1 MILFFICFLASLG
14 INYLLIRLA
23 KNGLSWAHDSRDG
36 PQKAHQT
43 ATLRIGGLS
52 IYLPM
57 LLAALVGYSS
67 ELSLSDTAHLSLFM
81 ALAAA
86 PLFVIGL
93 AEDITKRIGVK
104 TRLAFAFSAGVLAFY
119 LTDAKITHL
128 DLPMLDPLLTL
139 GFVSLCFTA
148 FAIAGVAN
156 AYNII
161 DGLNGLASM
170 VAIIALVAI
179 GIVAIWVQDV
189 TLAYAALWMIGAV
202 LGFFLWNYPKG
213 LIFLGDGGAYT
224 IGFWVATL
232 SVLVVARNPSVS
244 PWFAV
249 LVNAYPIV
257 ETLFSIWRRKV
268 HQGKNPGMPDAAH
281 FHSLIY
287 RHVIM
292 WSKRNL
298 GTQATNGHYFS
309 NAKTSPY
316 LWLLSSIGVIPAL
329 MWWDSTPILKVS
341 SLAFALF
348 YLFLYYRV
356 THKSKRV
363 WFE

>member
-1 MILFFICFLASLG
+1 MILFFITFLASLG
-14 INYLLIRLA
+14 INYLVIRLA
-23 KNGLSWAHDSRDG
+23 KDGLSWAQDSHHG
-36 PQKAHQT
+36 PQKVHQT
-43 ATLRIGGLS
+43 PTPRIGGLS
-52 IYLPM
+52 IYLPI
-57 LLAALVGYSS
+57 LLAGLLGQSS
-67 ELSLSDTAHLSLFM
+67 EFSSNNVAHLCLLM

-86 PLFVIGL
+86 PLFVVGL
-93 AEDITKRIGVK
+93 AEDSTKRVGVK
-104 TRLAFAFSAGVLAFY
+104 TRLAFAFIAGVLAFY
-119 LTDAKITHL
+119 LIDAKITHL
-128 DLPMLDPLLTL
+128 DLPILDPLLTI
-139 GFVSLCFTA
+139 GFISLCFTA

-170 VAIIALVAI
+170 VAIIALMAI

-213 LIFLGDGGAYT
+213 LIFLGDSGAYT

-232 SVLVVARNPSVS
+232 SVLVVARNHSVS

-287 RHVIM
+287 RRIMM

-298 GTQATNGHYFS
+298 GTQATNGHYLS

-316 LWLLSSIGVIPAL
+316 LWLLSSVGVVPAL
-329 MWWDSTPILKVS
+329 VWWDSTPILMVS

-356 THKSKRV
+356 TGKTKRI
-363 WFE
+363 

>member
-1 MILFFICFLASLG
+1 MA
-14 INYLLIRLA
+14 
-23 KNGLSWAHDSRDG
+23 WANDSHHG
-36 PQKAHQT
+36 PQKVHQSPT
-43 ATLRIGGLS
+43 PRIGGLS
-52 IYLPM
+52 IYVPI
-57 LLAALVGYSS
+57 LLAALLGQSS
-67 ELSLSDTAHLSLFM
+67 GFSLSDTAHLSLFM

-104 TRLAFAFSAGVLAFY
+104 TRLAVGFIAGVLAFY
-119 LTDAKITHL
+119 LTDAKITQL
-128 DLPMLDPLLTL
+128 DLPILDPLLTL

-148 FAIAGVAN
+148 FAITGVAN

-170 VAIIALVAI
+170 VAIIALMAI
-179 GIVAIWVQDV
+179 GIVAIWVQDR
-189 TLAYAALWMIGAV
+189 TLAYAALWMIGTV

-257 ETLFSIWRRKV
+257 ETLFSVWRRSV
-268 HQGKNPGMPDAAH
+268 HHGKNPGMPDAAH

-287 RHVIM
+287 RRIMM
-292 WSKRNL
+292 WSKRHS
-298 GTQATNGHYFS
+298 GSQAIDEHYLS
-309 NAKTSPY
+309 HAKTSPY
-316 LWLLSSIGVIPAL
+316 LWLLSSIGVVPAL
-329 MWWDSTPILKVS
+329 VWRDSTPTLMIAAMGFVLLYV
-341 SLAFALF
+341 
-348 YLFLYYRV
+348 FLYYRV
-356 THKSKRV
+356 ARKTKL
-363 WFE
+363 

>member
-1 MILFFICFLASLG
+1 MILFFIIFLASLG
-14 INYLLIRLA
+14 INYLVIHLA
-23 KNGLSWAHDSRDG
+23 KGGLSWAQDSHHG
-36 PQKAHQT
+36 PQKVHQT
-43 ATLRIGGLS
+43 TTPRIGGVS
-52 IYLPM
+52 IYFSI
-57 LLAALVGYSS
+57 LLAALFGQSS
-67 ELSLSDTAHLSLFM
+67 GFSPWDATHLSLLM
-81 ALAAA
+81 ALAVA
-86 PLFVIGL
+86 PLFVVGL
-93 AEDITKRIGVK
+93 AEDGTKRVGVK
-104 TRLAFAFSAGVLAFY
+104 TRLAFAFIAGVLAFY

-128 DLPMLDPLLTL
+128 DLPILDPLLTL

-170 VAIIALVAI
+170 VAIIALIAI
-179 GIVAIWVQDV
+179 GIVALWVQDL
-189 TLAYAALWMIGAV
+189 TLAYAALWVIGAI
-202 LGFFLWNYPKG
+202 LGFFIWNYPKG
-213 LIFLGDGGAYT
+213 RIFLGDGGAYT
-224 IGFWVATL
+224 IGFLVATL
-232 SVLVVARNPSVS
+232 SVLVVVRNPTVS

-268 HQGKNPGMPDAAH
+268 HKGKNPGLPDAGH

-287 RHVIM
+287 RRIKIL
-292 WSKRNL
+292 SNRQL
-298 GTQATNGHYFS
+298 GNQAIDGHYLS
-309 NAKTSPY
+309 HAKTSPY

-329 MWWDSTPILKVS
+329 MWWNSTPILILS

-356 THKSKRV
+356 TQKSKRV
-363 WFE
+363 WSE

>member
-1 MILFFICFLASLG
+1 
-14 INYLLIRLA
+14 
-23 KNGLSWAHDSRDG
+23 
-36 PQKAHQT
+36 
-43 ATLRIGGLS
+43 
-52 IYLPM
+52 
-57 LLAALVGYSS
+57 
-67 ELSLSDTAHLSLFM
+67 M
-81 ALAAA
+81 ALATA
-86 PLFVIGL
+86 PLFVVGL
-93 AEDITKRIGVK
+93 AEDCSKRVGVK
-104 TRLAFAFSAGVLAFY
+104 TRLAFAFIASVLAFY

-128 DLPMLDPLLTL
+128 DLPILDPLLTI
-139 GFVSLCFTA
+139 GFISLCFTA

-170 VAIIALVAI
+170 VAIIALIAI
-179 GIVAIWVQDV
+179 GIVALWVEDR
-189 TLAYAALWMIGAV
+189 TLVYAALWMIAAI

-232 SVLVVARNPSVS
+232 SVLVVARNPTVS

-268 HQGKNPGMPDAAH
+268 HERKSPGIPDAVH

-287 RHVIM
+287 RRIMM
-292 WSKRNL
+292 WSKRHL
-298 GTQATNGHYFS
+298 GSQAIDGHYLS

-316 LWLLSSIGVIPAL
+316 LWLLSSVGVIPAL
-329 MWWDSTPILKVS
+329 LWWDSTPTLMNATVGFV
-341 SLAFALF
+341 LL
-348 YLFLYYRV
+348 YVFLYYRV
-356 THKSKRV
+356 TRKTKRI
-363 WFE
+363 WS

>member
-1 MILFFICFLASLG
+1 M
-14 INYLLIRLA
+14 NYLVIHLA
-23 KNGLSWAHDSRDG
+23 KGGLSWAQDSDDG
-36 PQKAHQT
+36 PQKVHQT
-43 ATLRIGGLS
+43 PTSRIGGVS
-52 IYLPM
+52 IYFPI
-57 LLAALVGYSS
+57 LLAALLGQSS
-67 ELSLSDTAHLSLFM
+67 GFSLSDAAHLSLLM

-86 PLFVIGL
+86 PLFVVGL
-93 AEDITKRIGVK
+93 AEDSTKRVGVK
-104 TRLAFAFSAGVLAFY
+104 TRLAFAFIAGVLAFY

-128 DLPMLDPLLTL
+128 DLPILSPLLTI
-139 GFVSLCFTA
+139 GFISLCFTA

-170 VAIIALVAI
+170 VAIIALMAI
-179 GIVAIWVQDV
+179 GIVALWVQDV
-189 TLAYAALWMIGAV
+189 TLAYVALWMIGAI
-202 LGFFLWNYPKG
+202 LGFFIWNYPKG
-213 LIFLGDGGAYT
+213 FIFLGDGGAYT
-224 IGFWVATL
+224 IGFWVAAL
-232 SVLVVARNPSVS
+232 SVLVVARNPTVS

-257 ETLFSIWRRKV
+257 ETLFSICRRKV

-287 RHVIM
+287 RRIMM
-292 WSKRNL
+292 WSKRHL
-298 GTQATNGHYFS
+298 GTHAIDGHYLS

-316 LWLLSSIGVIPAL
+316 LWLFSSIGVVPAL
-329 MWWDSTPILKVS
+329 VWWHSTPILMVS
-341 SLAFALF
+341 SLAFTLF

-363 WFE
+363 WPE